1 MTQISAAQVKE
12 LRERTSVAMMECK
25 KALVEANGDMDA
37 AIDIL
42 RNKGIAQALKKGGRI
57 AADGLVTVKTTADR
71 KSAILVEVNC
81 ETDFVAKA
89 DSFKQFVIDVA
100 DVALSKQCGDVVKL
114 ANHLLASNKS
124 IEDTRLELIA
134 QLGENISVRR
144 VELFKLEV
152 GGVIGTYVHGGS
164 NTARIATVILLDK
177 PQQSLATD
185 LAMHI
190 AAMNPEFL
198 SEKDVALSR
207 IAKEK
212 EIYLA
217 QAKETNAGK
226 PNAIIEKI
234 IAGKLNK
241 FTKEITL
248 LGQDFVKDTSTSVEN
263 LLKAANVNVI
273 RFGRFE
279 VGEGIEKKQSNFVEE
294 VMAQVKGTEN

>member
-1 MTQISAAQVKE
+1 MAQISAAQVKE

-25 KALVEANGDMDA
+25 KALVEANGDMDT

-57 AADGLVTVKTTADR
+57 AADGLVTVKTAADR
-71 KSAILVEVNC
+71 KSAVLVEVNC

-89 DSFKQFVIDVA
+89 DLFKQFVTDVA
-100 DVALSKQCGDVVKL
+100 AVALSKQCADVVEL
-114 ANHLLASNKS
+114 TNNVLASNKP

-152 GGVIGTYVHGGS
+152 GGAIGAYVHGGGD
-164 NTARIATVILLDK
+164 TARIATVILLDK

-198 SEKDVALSR
+198 SEKDVSLSR
-207 IAKEK
+207 ITKEK

-217 QAKETNAGK
+217 QAKETNVGK
-226 PNAIIEKI
+226 PDALIEKI
-234 IAGKLNK
+234 VAGKLSK

-248 LGQDFVKDTSTSVEN
+248 LGQPFVKDTSTSVEN

-273 RFGRFE
+273 QFGRFE

-294 VMAQVKGTEN
+294 VMAQVKGT